1 MKNIIRNALPAGRGG
16 AVLRASLMAGLAA
29 TAMTAFATAASA
41 QPLSVPAAAPFE
53 RVMVRP
59 NIFMLAG
66 PDGNVIV
73 QLGADGAIVVDSQ
86 RAALGQSL
94 VAELKKITG
103 PSPIRFF
110 FNTNGDPGHA
120 GASAAVRDAGQQVFG
135 GNMAAQ
141 ASDLADTAVHMAQEN
156 VLNRLSAPGGLTDG
170 MTEEVWP
177 KETYASDWYDF
188 YFNGEGVQLIHA
200 PAAHTDGDSLVYFRA
215 SDVVMAG
222 EVWNT
227 LTYPV
232 IDMAHGGT
240 IQGEIDALNKLID
253 ITIPRDKQEGGTLVV
268 PGRGRIGDEA
278 EIVEYRDMVTIIRD
292 RIKAMAD
299 KGMTLD
305 QVKAAKPTF
314 DYDGRYGATSGPW
327 TTDMFISAVYAGVK
341 PQRPQ
346 GKRASR

>member
-1 MKNIIRNALPAGRGG
+1 MI
-16 AVLRASLMAGLAA
+16 
-29 TAMTAFATAASA
+29 
-41 QPLSVPAAAPFE
+41 
-53 RVMVRP
+53 
-59 NIFMLAG
+59 
-66 PDGNVIV
+66 
-73 QLGADGAIVVDSQ
+73 QLGPDGAIVIDSQ
-86 RAALGQSL
+86 RAAQGAAL

-103 PSPIRFF
+103 PTTPIRFF

-170 MTEEVWP
+170 MTETVWP

-200 PAAHTDGDSLVYFRA
+200 PAAHTDGDSLVYFRK
-215 SDVVMAG
+215 SDVVVAG

-232 IDMAHGGT
+232 IDMDHGGT

-253 ITIPRDKQEGGTLVV
+253 LTIPRDKQEGGTLVV

-299 KGMTLD
+299 KGMTLE

-314 DYDGRYGATSGPW
+314 DYDGRYGATSGPL